1 MCDPQTPTET
11 GAELA
16 TQKLKHKQIE
26 ACVIL
31 LDSTSQSFHLLPRA
45 LGQELY
51 DLVIDHLQLVEYDYF
66 DLEYVNKDG
75 HTFWLDHLKP
85 LHKQI
90 TAHKEYLYTFAVK
103 FYTPHPNL
111 LEDEFTRYLFAL
123 QVRKDLQTGR
133 LTCSEST
140 AALLAAFIVQGRIGD
155 FLEDIYV
162 DHTYLS
168 GLQLLPTTTVAFLKK
183 VAECHHNLIGQ
194 SPAEADFNLLD
205 TVRKVE
211 LYGLRM
217 HPAKDNAGLKLNL
230 AVAHS
235 GILVYQASSKISSF
249 SWARIR
255 KVSFKR
261 KRFLIKLHPE
271 TYHAAEFVF
280 DSRDECKSFW
290 KQCIEHHAFFRC
302 QAVRQS
308 IPRRGRMVSKGSSFR
323 YTGRTQK
330 QLIEY
335 VRENYVKMPH
345 FERSASAGRVLGA
358 PVPELLLPGLL
369 GAHAHGT
376 HPDTGPHS
384 DYGPS
389 TRLLTQT
396 RPQTDPAQ
404 RTHLTDSY
412 LSPDSN
418 RTLTIAIPVG
428 QQANGGGPQFIHG
441 TAQLVRQHRSGSMAN
456 EATLPGT
463 LPRGA
468 YLLSAMGT
476 ASSGSCT
483 MNSSVSAGSPAPS
496 NSSAGSPQADHKS
509 SVNVPDYSA
518 HFILPSQLRM
528 QDLSL
533 RPVSVASLG
542 TVAMAPSATTLNQPN
557 WRPSSMS
564 RPASPTASS
573 VIIAQSP
580 GSVNPRP
587 VGVAVLPTDP
597 YVTMHASLLVTTQA
611 SAMSQFNYGVPLIAL
626 GTSAPTTD
634 EASIPGRPA
643 NFRPATTF
651 SVGTQPQQA
660 HQLLRTSPID
670 PNFIV
675 DPSKM
680 AQSTA
685 RLKLPPGY
693 ALLAGPSG
701 IVQSGNRIIYIDR
714 ATGKPLL
721 PLLTSGGQLVVDN
734 SSLPLGVVRQSPVPG
749 GGSNQVVSES
759 IVGQQLSTMVTST
772 TAASAAVSASMTAPP
787 TAFKPTLPT
796 TTAVTQPTASSDSVV
811 VNGVVLR
818 SRRPPGPPPPAPE
831 RRDSML
837 PRIQTA
843 SSQRSS
849 LSADPG
855 LSPKPSSHGPSL
867 AEKVT
872 NMLDSGAEDEVSPTN
887 SKMPHPLAM
896 GLITGPNGMHSASC
910 LSLAGR
916 GRSTL
921 STRSLCATTRREMS
935 DGTDDDGSDGRK
947 VVINEGGSQSDTE
960 KSIVRSSLFLDSSFG
975 GGHAV
980 ADDEEDDDHYSVCS
994 QRSTLRS
1001 RSASC
1006 RHRHRHRQRHPHSA
1020 RCHLVTDPATEAAL
1034 YDLPQG
1040 NSTEICNGGADSI
1053 LFSTQPRRSHSSGR
1067 LVRHRLD
1074 TAYQLICDLVM
1085 TERTYGRDLSVVC
1098 VCFRHSL
1105 TCLDDEL
1112 VSPCTE
1118 AHEARLPNDLATE
1131 LFDLLDPIY
1140 VEHQK
1145 LLASFEARVSSWNG
1159 RKVSDDLSN
1168 MLSTGI
1174 HPLPLT
1180 PLAEQQPSIYCI
1192 GDLFLAH
1199 LSMIPFYQ
1207 RFMANAE
1214 RIMLLIEEV
1223 LRSNPELEQ
1232 QLRQFEAQKICY
1244 LPFYVFLLKPMH
1256 RLLQYRV
1263 TLERLMRYYSET
1275 HPDAPD
1281 CRVVHARLLDLI
1293 QSQWESYKRLEN
1305 TYKLLEIQRDLM
1317 GLSSFPSALPD
1328 SVETST
1334 KPQQT
1339 VATEDLPGPAAGPL
1353 IRSGRQFIREGWLQK
1368 LSKKGYQPRM
1378 FFLFSDQLVYAG
1390 RTAAAY
1396 LQFKVH
1402 GQFPLHDLMVEEA
1415 EPAYSFTVFS
1425 GNRCFLVA
1433 APSDWQRDRWL
1444 EDISRAI
1451 LAAKTKPSQAAD
1463 KSVEPIGILNT
1474 DMKNTE
1480 LTSASDSE
1488 LSQLLQRATTSVH
1501 VCWHRCFTVSM
1512 QDILRANEVVRVLEQ
1527 CGRNEPP
1534 AESLTRGWT
1543 TPSVNFTPLQNTE
1556 QKGKQIKYSVWLYMR
1571 D

>member
-1 MCDPQTPTET
+1 
-11 GAELA
+11 
-16 TQKLKHKQIE
+16 
-26 ACVIL
+26 
-31 LDSTSQSFHLLPRA
+31 
-45 LGQELY
+45 
-51 DLVIDHLQLVEYDYF
+51 
-66 DLEYVNKDG
+66 
-75 HTFWLDHLKP
+75 
-85 LHKQI
+85 
-90 TAHKEYLYTFAVK
+90 
-103 FYTPHPNL
+103 
-111 LEDEFTRYLFAL
+111 
-123 QVRKDLQTGR
+123 
-133 LTCSEST
+133 
-140 AALLAAFIVQGRIGD
+140 
-155 FLEDIYV
+155 
-162 DHTYLS
+162 
-168 GLQLLPTTTVAFLKK
+168 
-183 VAECHHNLIGQ
+183 
-194 SPAEADFNLLD
+194 
-205 TVRKVE
+205 
-211 LYGLRM
+211 M

-271 TYHAAEFVF
+271 TYDPPSGAGSLNFIKRL
-280 DSRDECKSFW
+280 SRPS
-290 KQCIEHHAFFRC
+290 
-302 QAVRQS
+302 V
-308 IPRRGRMVSKGSSFR
+308 PVL

-369 GAHAHGT
+369 GPPAHGT

-396 RPQTDPAQ
+396 RPQTDPAP

-483 MNSSVSAGSPAPS
+483 MNSSVSAGSPAAS
-496 NSSAGSPQADHKS
+496 NSSAGSPQTDHKS
-509 SVNVPDYSA
+509 SANVPDYSA

-533 RPVSVASLG
+533 RPVSVAGLG

-557 WRPSSMS
+557 WRPSSIS

-626 GTSAPTTD
+626 GTPAPTTD
-634 EASIPGRPA
+634 GASMPGRPA
-643 NFRPATTF
+643 NFRPATTY
-651 SVGTQPQQA
+651 SVGAQPQQT

-685 RLKLPPGY
+685 RLTLPPGY

-701 IVQSGNRIIYIDR
+701 IAQSGNRIICIDR
-714 ATGKPLL
+714 ATGKPLV

-734 SSLPLGVVRQSPVPG
+734 SSLPVGVVRQSPVPR

-759 IVGQQLSTMVTST
+759 TAGQQLNTMVTST
-772 TAASAAVSASMTAPP
+772 TTAPVSASITAPP
-787 TAFKPTLPT
+787 TAFIPNQPT
-796 TTAVTQPTASSDSVV
+796 TTAVTQPTANSDSVV

-855 LSPKPSSHGPSL
+855 LSPKPSSHGPSS
-867 AEKVT
+867 AEKVA
-872 NMLDSGAEDEVSPTN
+872 NMLDSGAEDEVPPTN

-916 GRSTL
+916 GHSTL
-921 STRSLCATTRREMS
+921 STRSLCATTRRETS
-935 DGTDDDGSDGRK
+935 DGTDDDESDGRK
-947 VVINEGGSQSDTE
+947 AIINEGGSQSDTE
-960 KSIVRSSLFLDSSFG
+960 KSIVRRSLFLDSSFG
-975 GGHAV
+975 GGHGV

-1006 RHRHRHRQRHPHSA
+1006 RHRHRHRLRHPHSS
-1020 RCHLVTDPATEAAL
+1020 RCHLVTDPATEAAPYEL
-1034 YDLPQG
+1034 TQG

-1067 LVRHRLD
+1067 LIRHRSD

-1112 VSPCTE
+1112 MSPCTDV
-1118 AHEARLPNDLATE
+1118 HQARLPNDLATE

-1145 LLASFEARVSSWNG
+1145 LLADFEARVNSWNG
-1159 RKVSDDLSN
+1159 RKISDDLSN
-1168 MLSTGI
+1168 RPSTGI
-1174 HPLPLT
+1174 HPLPLS
-1180 PLAEQQPSIYCI
+1180 PVAEQQSSTYCI
-1192 GDLFLAH
+1192 GDLFLSH
-1199 LSMIPFYQ
+1199 LSMIP
-1207 RFMANAE
+1207 RFMTNAE
-1214 RIMLLIEEV
+1214 RVMLLIEEA

-1305 TYKLLEIQRDLM
+1305 TYKLLEIQRDLT

-1328 SVETST
+1328 NVETST

-1339 VATEDLPGPAAGPL
+1339 VATEDFSGPAAGPL

-1451 LAAKTKPSQAAD
+1451 LAAKTKPSQAAE
-1463 KSVEPIGILNT
+1463 KSVEPMGILNT
-1474 DMKNTE
+1474 DFKNTE
-1480 LTSASDSE
+1480 LTS
-1488 LSQLLQRATTSVH
+1488 
-1501 VCWHRCFTVSM
+1501 
-1512 QDILRANEVVRVLEQ
+1512 
-1527 CGRNEPP
+1527 
-1534 AESLTRGWT
+1534 
-1543 TPSVNFTPLQNTE
+1543 
-1556 QKGKQIKYSVWLYMR
+1556 GKQLFYA
-1571 D
+1571 